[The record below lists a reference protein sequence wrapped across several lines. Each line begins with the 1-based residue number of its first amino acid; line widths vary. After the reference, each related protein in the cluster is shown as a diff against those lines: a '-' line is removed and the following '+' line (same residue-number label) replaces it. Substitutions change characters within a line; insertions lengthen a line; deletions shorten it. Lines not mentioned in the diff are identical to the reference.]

1 MKKVKWFL
9 PVLLLAAFL
18 VMPFPAFAASPSNA
32 GPAKRVLAHSIP
44 KSQSSKKPSPASS
57 CPQIPAN
64 VDVMTLSDVELAT
77 LGLPSHASLQ
87 ANPTLWEYIIKGS
100 HRSCKQA
107 RPSRIHWHSSF
118 PHPKNGSATPNNIG
132 DGCNATPGS
141 QCQDGIWAGNLALS
155 AGRGKYRS
163 AYMFVGVP
171 NVNLSIPNAEVAFWA
186 GVGGDAYITGNPVLV
201 QSAIVVSVVSGQR
214 YVETD
219 IEVAPNVDPYN
230 LPLCKGLSVN
240 DSIYLYA
247 ESNLNNSGYDYF
259 YIKDENDGCSNSC
272 YVGTNNNNPPRPHCP
287 FNGGPSFNSDAAS
300 GECIAERVGGTEY
313 GTGEPVIEFNPP
325 GHQEQITHC
334 NVNYTGIGA
343 QAHNYMVLVNGVGG
357 GQLLI
362 GVGPILNNN
371 QDFSFEWHQSS

>member
-1 MKKVKWFL
+1 MKKRKWFL
-9 PVLLLAAFL
+9 PVLFLVAFL
-18 VMPFPAFAASPSNA
+18 VMPLSAFAASTSNA
-32 GPAKRVLAHSIP
+32 RTEKIAHTQSV
-44 KSQSSKKPSPASS
+44 SRAVSSKQLSSAPS

-64 VDVMTLSDVELAT
+64 IDVMTLSDKDLAT

-87 ANPTLWEYIIKGS
+87 ENPTLWEHIIKGS

-118 PHPKNGSATPNNIG
+118 PHPKNGRATPNSIG
-132 DGCNATPGS
+132 DGCNGTPGS

-155 AGRGKYRS
+155 AGRGKYRT
-163 AYMFVGVP
+163 ARMFVSVP
-171 NVNLSIPNAEVAFWA
+171 NVNLSDPNAEVAFWA
-186 GVGGDAYITGNPVLV
+186 GVGGDAWITGNPVLV

-219 IEVAPNVDPYN
+219 IEVAPNVYPYN

-259 YIKDENDGCSNSC
+259 YIKDEADGCSNSC
-272 YVGTNNNNPPRPHCP
+272 YVGTNNNNPPGPHCP
-287 FNGGPSFNSDAAS
+287 FKGGPSFNTDGAS

-313 GTGEPVIEFNPP
+313 GMGEPVIEFNPP

-334 NVNYTGIGA
+334 NINSVGIGA

-362 GVGPILNNN
+362 GVGPILNNHE
-371 QDFSFEWHQSS
+371 DFSFEWHQSS